1 MILAHRSLSAE
12 IVGLLF
18 VSAGILAMTALA
30 VLVVY
35 WLITDKKT

>member
-1 MILAHRSLSAE
+1 MPFAHRVLSAE
-12 IVGLLF
+12 LVGLLF
-18 VSAGILAMTALA
+18 VSAGILAMTGLA